1 MSPSPKRKGRDKTAA
16 PERIARGLL
25 GVAALTDRIAR
36 PVLGKRGFS
45 AGQVIGRWVEIVGP
59 ELAASSAPDR
69 VQFDR
74 GARTGGTLHLR
85 VASGAAAALI
95 QPQTPLI
102 VERVNGFLGPDTIRH
117 IKVAQGPLPQ
127 RYLKRPVPR
136 VRQITEEAL
145 ADAEREIGTLDSDP
159 VRQAL
164 ARLGARLK
172 ERSKT

>member
-1 MSPSPKRKGRDKTAA
+1 
-16 PERIARGLL
+16 
-25 GVAALTDRIAR
+25 
-36 PVLGKRGFS
+36 
-45 AGQVIGRWVEIVGP
+45 
-59 ELAASSAPDR
+59 
-69 VQFDR
+69 
-74 GARTGGTLHLR
+74 
-85 VASGAAAALI
+85 LI